1 MIIAERKDFKRYIT
15 INPHFEKVNDFLE
28 HTDLSQLE
36 DGRIEI
42 DEDHVFAN
50 CMTYIA
56 DGVAGEQFENH
67 KKYLDIHLVIS
78 NTEKMA
84 VSTPQ
89 DASSKTEFDV
99 ENDFE
104 LFNSK
109 KYQIVELNETNLL
122 VTFEEDLHQPK
133 VRVNDQTVKKLVIK
147 VLN

>member
-1 MIIAERKDFKRYIT
+1 
-15 INPHFEKVNDFLE
+15 
-28 HTDLSQLE
+28 
-36 DGRIEI
+36 
-42 DEDHVFAN
+42 
-50 CMTYIA
+50 
-56 DGVAGEQFENH
+56 VAGEQFENH